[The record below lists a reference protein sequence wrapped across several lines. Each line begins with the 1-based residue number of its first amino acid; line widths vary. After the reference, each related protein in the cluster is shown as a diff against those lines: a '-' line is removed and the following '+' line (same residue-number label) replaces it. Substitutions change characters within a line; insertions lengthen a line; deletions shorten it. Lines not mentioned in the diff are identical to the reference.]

1 MIENT
6 NTSLQTSQSTRRND
20 GSLARLLNS
29 LNASN
34 TNVRRNGMNRNGN
47 TPISYYV
54 RISIYTYR
62 HIPIRNGMD
71 DSRMSFL
78 SEGAM
83 YLIICRIDSN
93 MATDTLLYRNLSL
106 VRCLHTLSVNCRN
119 TYLHNYIYHIIEI
132 CKRNEGIPV
141 VFRTEH
147 STGNYLHNFH
157 IDGEL
162 WVEFPTE
169 KYAIRTVGEMMKYIN
184 ACADANGLRLRRD
197 IGR

>member
-6 NTSLQTSQSTRRND
+6 NTSLQTPQTSRRND
-20 GSLARLLNS
+20 GSLTRLLNS

-34 TNVRRNGMNRNGN
+34 VNARRNGMN
-47 TPISYYV
+47 TPTSSYV

-62 HIPIRNGMD
+62 HIPVRNRMN
-71 DSRMSFL
+71 DSRVSFL
-78 SEGAM
+78 SEGAV
-83 YLIICRIDSN
+83 YLIIRRIDSN

-119 TYLHNYIYHIIEI
+119 TYLHNYIYHIIEM

-147 STGNYLHNFH
+147 STGNYLHDFH
-157 IDGEL
+157 IVGEL
-162 WVEFPTE
+162 WIEFPTE
-169 KYAIRTVGEMMKYIN
+169 KYAIRTVGKIAKYVN
-184 ACADANGLRLRRD
+184 AYADANGLRMRRV

>member
-6 NTSLQTSQSTRRND
+6 NTSLQTSQTSRRND
-20 GSLARLLNS
+20 GALTRLLNS
-29 LNASN
+29 LNSSIVN
-34 TNVRRNGMNRNGN
+34 ESRNGMN
-47 TPISYYV
+47 TPTSSHV

-62 HIPIRNGMD
+62 HIPIRNGTN
-71 DSRMSFL
+71 DSRVSFL

-93 MATDTLLYRNLSL
+93 MTTDTLLYRNLSL

-147 STGNYLHNFH
+147 STGNYLHDFH
-157 IDGEL
+157 IAGEL

-169 KYAIRTVGEMMKYIN
+169 KCAIRTVSEMMKYIN
-184 ACADANGLRLRRD
+184 AYADANELRLRRV

>member
-29 LNASN
+29 LNSSN
-34 TNVRRNGMNRNGN
+34 VNVSRNGIN
-47 TPISYYV
+47 TPTSSHV

-62 HIPIRNGMD
+62 HIPIRNGMN

-78 SEGAM
+78 SEEAM
-83 YLIICRIDSN
+83 YLIFCRIDSN

-147 STGNYLHNFH
+147 STGNFLHDFH

-162 WVEFPTE
+162 WVEFPRE

-184 ACADANGLRLRRD
+184 ACVDANGLRLRRVV
-197 IGR
+197 GR